1 MRGSLIFITIANNPK
16 MSINKAQVHADL
28 NGFYDFLVLGSGVSG
43 LYLSYLLAELGSV
56 LLVTKDELCESNT
69 YYAQG
74 GIASVIRDADSFQ
87 SHIADT
93 LKAGAGLC
101 NVEAVEILVKEGPAH
116 IQRLL
121 DMGAPFVR
129 LASGHLDLRREGG
142 HSQERIVHA
151 ADFTGRELEQLLIK
165 AVQEKN
171 ISILEHHCAVELIAP
186 YHLED
191 CPEPSLAQPRSWG
204 AYIYSRKSWEISV
217 VQARAC
223 ILATGG
229 AGQVYL
235 HSTNPAVAT
244 GDGIALAY
252 RAGAKIAN
260 MEFYQFHPTSLYSQE
275 SGQAFLLTEALRGQG
290 AILRDSKGEAF
301 LKRYDPRAELAPRDI
316 VARAIDSELKQ
327 SGASHLWLDITHVPR
342 AELKSNFPNVYS
354 HLAEKN
360 IDLSR
365 DWVPTVP
372 AAHYMCGGVLTDL
385 WGRTNVEGLYALGEV
400 ACTGVHGGNRL
411 ASNSLLESLV
421 FASRIAQKLKEDST
435 VRSRKQRKVRPWQ
448 KEGLHDPEEWI
459 MVQHNLEEIK
469 KIMWNYVGI
478 LRSNHRLKRAQ
489 KRIQLLCTEIE
500 DYYRRTFVQNK
511 ILELR
516 NLALTARLI
525 VDSALMRKE
534 SCGLHYNSDCPQ
546 DPAPS
551 SKYTILL
558 RSES

>member
-1 MRGSLIFITIANNPK
+1 MTER
-16 MSINKAQVHADL
+16 V
-28 NGFYDFLVLGSGVSG
+28 DFLVLGSGLSG
-43 LYLSYLLAELGSV
+43 LYLSYLLADFSTV
-56 LLVTKDELCESNT
+56 LLVSKDELFESNT

-74 GIASVIRDADSFQ
+74 GIASVMRNADSFQ

-93 LKAGAGLC
+93 LETGSGLC
-101 NVEAVEILVKEGPAH
+101 NIEAVETLVKEGPRH
-116 IQRLL
+116 IQKLL

-129 LASGHLDLRREGG
+129 QASGHLDLRREGG

-165 AVQEKN
+165 AVQKKN
-171 ISILEHHCAVELIAP
+171 VKILDHHCAVELISP

-191 CPEPSLAQPRSWG
+191 TPDPSCEEAHCFG
-204 AYIYSRKSWEISV
+204 AYIYSRKSWELSI

-235 HSTNPAVAT
+235 HTTNPSVAT
-244 GDGIALAY
+244 GDGVALAY

-260 MEFYQFHPTSLYSQE
+260 MEFYQFHPTSFYSQKNE
-275 SGQAFLLTEALRGQG
+275 NEQAFLLTEALRGHG
-290 AILRDSKGEAF
+290 AILRDAKGKAF
-301 LKRYDPRAELAPRDI
+301 LKHYDPRGELAPRDI
-316 VARAIDSELKQ
+316 TARAIDSELKQ
-327 SGASHLWLDITHVPR
+327 SGAKHLWLDISHLPKETL
-342 AELKSNFPNVYS
+342 EQDFPNVYS
-354 HLAEKN
+354 YLAKRD
-360 IDLSR
+360 IDLSQ

-385 WGRTNVEGLYALGEV
+385 WGQTNIKGLYALGEV

-421 FASRIAQKLKEDST
+421 FASRISQKLKEKSPPLL
-435 VRSRKQRKVRPWQ
+435 KQRKIRPWQ
-448 KEGLHDPEEWI
+448 KKGLHDPEEWI

-469 KIMWNYVGI
+469 KLMWDYVGI
-478 LRSNHRLKRAQ
+478 LRSNHRLKRAK
-489 KRIQLLCTEIE
+489 KRIQLLRSEIE

-516 NLALTARLI
+516 NLALTAHLI
-525 VDSALMRKE
+525 VESALKRKE
-534 SCGLHYNSDCPQ
+534 SRGLHYNSDYPVNKT
-546 DPAPS
+546 PS
-551 SKYTILL
+551 CEYTILL
-558 RSES
+558 RSQEEESSK

>member
-1 MRGSLIFITIANNPK
+1 
-16 MSINKAQVHADL
+16 MSK
-28 NGFYDFLVLGSGVSG
+28 FDFLVLGSGVSG
-43 LYLSYLLAELGSV
+43 LYLSYLLADLGSV

-93 LKAGAGLC
+93 LEAGAGLC
-101 NVEAVEILVKEGPAH
+101 NVEAVEILVNEGPAH
-116 IQRLL
+116 IQKLL

-129 LASGHLDLRREGG
+129 QASGRLDLRREGG

-165 AVQEKN
+165 AVHQKN
-171 ISILEHHCAVELIAP
+171 VNILEHHCAVDLISP

-191 CPEPSLAQPRSWG
+191 CLDPAREKPSCLG
-204 AYIYSRKSWEISV
+204 AYIYSRKSWEISI
-217 VQARAC
+217 VQAKAC

-244 GDGIALAY
+244 GDGLALAY

-275 SGQAFLLTEALRGQG
+275 NERAFLLTEALRGHG
-290 AILRDSKGEAF
+290 AILRNPKGEAF

-327 SGASHLWLDITHVPR
+327 SGANHLWLDITHVPR
-342 AELKSNFPNVYS
+342 EELKKNFPNVYT
-354 HLAEKN
+354 HLAKKN

-385 WGRTNVEGLYALGEV
+385 WGRTNVEGLYALGEA

-421 FASRIAQKLKEDST
+421 FAERIAQKLKEEQASL
-435 VRSRKQRKVRPWQ
+435 RQESRKVRPWQ

-459 MVQHNLEEIK
+459 IVQHNLEEIK
-469 KIMWNYVGI
+469 KIMWDYVGI
-478 LRSNHRLKRAQ
+478 LRSNYRLKRAQ
-489 KRIQLLCTEIE
+489 KRIQLLCSEIE

-525 VDSALMRKE
+525 VDSALRRKE
-534 SCGLHYNSDCPQ
+534 SRGLHYNSDFPVNT
-546 DPAPS
+546 APS
-551 SKYTILL
+551 SEYTVLF
-558 RSES
+558 RSQD

>member
-1 MRGSLIFITIANNPK
+1 
-16 MSINKAQVHADL
+16 MSKV
-28 NGFYDFLVLGSGVSG
+28 DFLVLGSGLSG
-43 LYLSYLLAELGSV
+43 LYLSYLLADLGSV

-87 SHIADT
+87 SHITDT
-93 LKAGAGLC
+93 LEAGAGLC
-101 NVEAVEILVKEGPAH
+101 NLEAVEILVSEGPTH
-116 IQRLL
+116 IQKLL
-121 DMGAPFVR
+121 DMGAPFAR
-129 LASGHLDLRREGG
+129 QPSGRLDLRREGG

-165 AVQEKN
+165 AVHQKN
-171 ISILEHHCAVELIAP
+171 ISILEHHCAVELISP

-191 CPEPSLAQPRSWG
+191 CPDPSREKSSCLG
-204 AYIYSRKSWEISV
+204 AYIYSRKSWEVSI

-229 AGQVYL
+229 AGQLYL
-235 HSTNPAVAT
+235 HNTNPAVAT

-252 RAGAKIAN
+252 RIGAKIAN
-260 MEFYQFHPTSLYSQE
+260 MEFYQFHPTSLYSQKH
-275 SGQAFLLTEALRGQG
+275 GQAFLLTEALRGYG
-290 AILRDSKGEAF
+290 AILRDHKGRPF
-301 LKRYDPRAELAPRDI
+301 LERYDPRAELAPRDI

-327 SGASHLWLDITHVPR
+327 NGASHLWLDITHV
-342 AELKSNFPNVYS
+342 AKEELKKNFPNVYAR
-354 HLAEKN
+354 LAKEN

-385 WGRTNVEGLYALGEV
+385 WGRTNIEGLYALGEV

-421 FASRIAQKLKEDST
+421 FASRIAHKLKEEKST
-435 VRSRKQRKVRPWQ
+435 LGGGQREVRPWR
-448 KEGLHDPEEWI
+448 KEGLHNPKEWI

-469 KIMWNYVGI
+469 KIMWDYVGI
-478 LRSNHRLKRAQ
+478 MRSNHRLKRAQ

-516 NLALTARLI
+516 NLALTARLV

-534 SCGLHYNSDCPQ
+534 SRGLHYNSDYPLNTL
-546 DPAPS
+546 PS
-551 SKYTILL
+551 CEYTILL
-558 RSES
+558 RSQDQDSVKDGAAR